1 MIVFHP
7 NKHLAIWGNEF
18 EFNNSITLTPKEK
31 TDHKI
36 FTSWND
42 VAAFV
47 RTKLGNPLVVVEM
60 NQDGAKYNVEA
71 NGINVGVATNDYR

>member
-1 MIVFHP
+1 MIAFYP
-7 NKHLAIWGNEF
+7 NKHLTFWGDEF
-18 EFNNSITLTPKEK
+18 EFNNDITLTPKEK

-60 NQDGAKYNVEA
+60 SQDGAKYNIEA
-71 NGINVGVATNDYR
+71 NGIVVGTATNDYR